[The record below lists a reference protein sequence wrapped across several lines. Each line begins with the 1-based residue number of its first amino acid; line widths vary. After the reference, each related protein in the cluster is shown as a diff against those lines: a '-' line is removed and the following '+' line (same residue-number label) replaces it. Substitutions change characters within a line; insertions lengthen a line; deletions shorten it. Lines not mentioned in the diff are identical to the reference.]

1 MTTTVKQQQQLK
13 ELHKNIWNICC
24 DFWGKMTA
32 DDYKDY
38 VLGLLFYRYLS
49 EKVETLSTNLLKEDN
64 ISYKDAWQD
73 EEYKDAIREEI
84 LATLGFIIEPQYL
97 FNTLYNMINVDK
109 RGFDIEYF
117 SNAINTLMESTR
129 DQESQEAFDGIFED
143 MDLSSTKLGKS
154 VSDRSSLIAKA
165 ITNIGR
171 INFGHNDS
179 EIDIMGDA
187 YEYLIGQFAADG
199 GKKSGSF
206 YTPAQVDK
214 LLAKIVTSDKKEIL
228 NAYDGCGGSG
238 ALLLSVG
245 EEANVRNY
253 YYQELTTTTYNLAR
267 MNMLIHGIN
276 YQNFHMEN
284 NDTLLYPSY
293 LDVPMDVIVTNPPY
307 SQKWSADKQFLLD
320 ERFSSYGVL
329 APKSKADFAFLLSMF
344 HTLKEDGTMAIVLPH
359 GVLFR
364 GGTEAK
370 IREILIKNNNI
381 DTVIG
386 LPANCFY
393 GTPIPTCIIVL
404 KKNKKNNDIL
414 FIDASKEYQ
423 SGKNQNYIRDEDVE
437 KIVNTYI
444 ERKEIEKYSH
454 LATLLELEENEFN
467 LNIPR
472 YVDTFEDEE
481 PINIQIEINKLEE
494 EKIRNNRIEKELEVF
509 FKELGVIL
517 DPKEIEEKTEVLE
530 C

>member
-49 EKVETLSTNLLKEDN
+49 EKVETLATNLLKEDN
-64 ISYKDAWQD
+64 ISYEDAWKD
-73 EEYKDAIREEI
+73 EEYQEAIREEI
-84 LATLGFIIEPQYL
+84 LATLGFVIEPQYL
-97 FNTLYNMINVDK
+97 FNSMYNLINVDK
-109 RGFDIEYF
+109 KGFDIEYL
-117 SNAINTLMESTR
+117 SNAVNALMDSTR
-129 DQESQEAFDGIFED
+129 GKESQEAFDGIFED

-154 VSDRSSLIAKA
+154 VSDRSNLIAKA
-165 ITNIGR
+165 ITNIGS
-171 INFGHNDS
+171 IDFEHGDS
-179 EIDIMGDA
+179 VIDVMGDA

-238 ALLLSVG
+238 ALLLAVG
-245 EEANVRNY
+245 KEANVRNY

-284 NDTLLYPSY
+284 NDTLLYPEY
-293 LDVPMDVIVTNPPY
+293 LDVPMDVVVANPPY
-307 SQKWSADKQFLLD
+307 SQTWSADKQFLLD

-344 HTLKEDGTMAIVLPH
+344 HTLKEDGTMAVVLPH

-370 IREILIKNNNI
+370 IRETLIKNNNI
-381 DTVIG
+381 DAIIG
-386 LPANCFY
+386 LAPNLFFGTSIPACV
-393 GTPIPTCIIVL
+393 IIL
-404 KKNKKNNDIL
+404 KKNKKTNDIL
-414 FIDASKEYQ
+414 FIDASKEFQ

-437 KIVNTYI
+437 KIANTYI

-454 LATLLELEENEFN
+454 LATLGELEENEFN

-472 YVDTFEDEE
+472 YVDSFEEE
-481 PINIQIEINKLEE
+481 EEINIQQEMTELEK
-494 EKIRNNRIEKELEVF
+494 EKIRTSNIDKELEVF
-509 FKELGVIL
+509 FKELGLTL
-517 DPKEIEEKTEVLE
+517 DPKEIEETMEVL
-530 C
+530 